1 MSPTVYHII
10 HLSSA
15 FLLVAL
21 TFRAFA
27 APRPEARRQT
37 LALAG
42 VASLLMLV
50 AGFGLHA
57 KLYSGTFPGWLVVK
71 LVCWLG
77 LSALAG
83 IAYRR
88 PAQVGLLGWV
98 AFAFVVTAVWAV
110 YAKPF

>member
-1 MSPTVYHII
+1 MSPTVYHIL
-10 HLSSA
+10 HLCSA

-27 APRPEARRQT
+27 APTPETRKQT

-42 VASLLMLV
+42 VASLVMLV

-71 LVCWLG
+71 IACWLG

-83 IAYRR
+83 FAYRR
-88 PAQVGLLGWV
+88 PGQVGLLGWI
-98 AFAFVVTAVWAV
+98 AFALIVAAVWAV